1 MSAAM
6 TQFTQPD
13 ETMPFGRRLM
23 KITKYL
29 NIGLP
34 SFTGTLKTSSPEDR
48 RWRIDVHIPGRTF
61 GRNIKPIDFYLEA
74 PNWSLGQSIAAH
86 TSLGRIRLEYR
97 EDLQGT
103 SFMACGRRD
112 QDGEI
117 VRTVEDDTVASYVQ
131 DLEEHIRSLEKIMC
145 RGMRTSRK
153 LINRNIELEDEL
165 KETRE
170 EYEDEIHTLLKK
182 HEEVKLLLEEAEEKL
197 DQGEDL
203 QNDISDGCYVSQ
215 DKDYDDLESNDV
227 EMSES
232 STDSN

>member
-1 MSAAM
+1 M

-34 SFTGTLKTSSPEDR
+34 SFTGTLRTSMLEDR

-61 GRNIKPIDFYLEA
+61 GRNSKPIDFFLEA
-74 PNWSLGQSIAAH
+74 PTWSLGQSVAAH
-86 TSLGRIRLEYR
+86 TSLRRIREEYK
-97 EDLQGT
+97 EDLKGT

-112 QDGEI
+112 QHGEI
-117 VRTVEDDTVASYVQ
+117 VRTVEDDTIASYIQ
-131 DLEEHIRSLEKIMC
+131 DLEEHIRSLEKVMH
-145 RGMRTSRK
+145 RGMKTSRK
-153 LINRNIELEDEL
+153 LAIRKEELEEEL

-170 EYEDEIHTLLKK
+170 GYEDEINTLLKK

-197 DQGEDL
+197 DHGENI
-203 QNDISDGCYVSQ
+203 QSDNSNGDYVGQ
-215 DKDYDDLESNDV
+215 DKDYEGSNDV